1 MSVELR
7 KIKVDSHVD
16 FLKWSNS
23 STLKYGLFRKFCVEN
38 RMFPN
43 FTTSYSIFNTLSI
56 FANSLIS

>member
-23 STLKYGLFRKFCVEN
+23 STLKYGLF
-38 RMFPN
+38 
-43 FTTSYSIFNTLSI
+43 FNTLSI
-56 FANSLIS
+56 FANSLIP